1 MSANQKPDY
10 IVSANQKPVYI
21 VMSGQYECR
30 SEAGGQEV
38 VVTTKLDIIGHKP
51 LSACIPK
58 SLQGS
63 APTITGWFS
72 TVMIQ
77 SGETAR

>member
-1 MSANQKPDY
+1 M
-10 IVSANQKPVYI
+10 
-21 VMSGQYECR
+21 
-30 SEAGGQEV
+30 
-38 VVTTKLDIIGHKP
+38 VTTKLDIIGHKP